1 MICAYPC
8 YLVTL
13 QTNEFRI
20 EYLHRNVD
28 ELLHDLLDAFGAV
41 LIEGPKW
48 CGKTTTAE
56 QQANSVIKMQDP
68 DMNEEYLVTAETR
81 PSALLQGP
89 VPRLIDEWQD
99 VPKLWDAV
107 RTTIDNRGEPG
118 QFILTGSNSVR
129 REETQHS
136 GNGRITRLKMLPMS
150 LWESKESSGDISLQR
165 LFDDTVFNIDGI
177 MSPMSIN
184 DLIFATC
191 RGGWPST
198 LKSRTDRAKLFV
210 AQSYLDSVCKDDI
223 SRIDRVSRNKKLA
236 RLIIR
241 AYSRNISTLAQKK
254 TLLADVTTN
263 DNVSCTRPT
272 FDEYVDA
279 LERLFVI
286 QDVEAW
292 CPAIRSKTA
301 IRSNPKRSFCDP
313 SIAVAALGM
322 TPESLSIQLKTFGF
336 LFEQLC
342 IRDLRAYTPGFG
354 NQFSYYHDRYGLEAD
369 IVLHLPDGRYALI
382 ECKLGSR
389 EVEEG
394 ARHLLKLK
402 QLIREKNQA
411 ETQMPIREPDLLIVL
426 TGGKIAF
433 TREDGVKVIPLATL
447 KP

>member
-1 MICAYPC
+1 M
-8 YLVTL
+8 
-13 QTNEFRI
+13 
-20 EYLHRNVD
+20 
-28 ELLHDLLDAFGAV
+28 
-41 LIEGPKW
+41 
-48 CGKTTTAE
+48 
-56 QQANSVIKMQDP
+56 
-68 DMNEEYLVTAETR
+68 
-81 PSALLQGP
+81 
-89 VPRLIDEWQD
+89 PRLIDEWQD

-223 SRIDRVSRNKKLA
+223 SRIDRVSRNEKLA

-354 NQFSYYHDRYGLEAD
+354 NQISYYHDRYGLEAD

-411 ETQMPIREPDLLIVL
+411 ETQMPIREPDILIVL
-426 TGGKIAF
+426 TGGKSHSPAK
-433 TREDGVKVIPLATL
+433 TA
-447 KP
+447 

>member
-1 MICAYPC
+1 M
-8 YLVTL
+8 
-13 QTNEFRI
+13 
-20 EYLHRNVD
+20 
-28 ELLHDLLDAFGAV
+28 
-41 LIEGPKW
+41 
-48 CGKTTTAE
+48 
-56 QQANSVIKMQDP
+56 
-68 DMNEEYLVTAETR
+68 
-81 PSALLQGP
+81 
-89 VPRLIDEWQD
+89 PRLIDEWQD

-279 LERLFVI
+279 LEAFR
-286 QDVEAW
+286 
-292 CPAIRSKTA
+292 
-301 IRSNPKRSFCDP
+301 NPRC
-313 SIAVAALGM
+313 
-322 TPESLSIQLKTFGF
+322 
-336 LFEQLC
+336 
-342 IRDLRAYTPGFG
+342 
-354 NQFSYYHDRYGLEAD
+354 
-369 IVLHLPDGRYALI
+369 
-382 ECKLGSR
+382 
-389 EVEEG
+389 
-394 ARHLLKLK
+394 
-402 QLIREKNQA
+402 
-411 ETQMPIREPDLLIVL
+411 
-426 TGGKIAF
+426 
-433 TREDGVKVIPLATL
+433 
-447 KP
+447 